1 MKDSPSLLR
10 VGIGCKLLR
19 DTCWKGGEVVD
30 HFIQWI
36 ACDYL
41 EAALCLYEV
50 LIILGSPIEANE
62 SVKHL
67 CPESEEA
74 SLTRDLQLTER
85 AIYNESRDHFGIL
98 VCQMCGGY
106 TS

>member
-1 MKDSPSLLR
+1 MATSLFKEVVFKFIDKLEGFMKDSPSLLR

-19 DTCWKGGEVVD
+19 DTRWKGGEVVD
-30 HFIQWI
+30 HFIKWI
-36 ACDYL
+36 ASDYL
-41 EAALCLYEV
+41 EAALSFYEV

-74 SLTRDLQLTER
+74 SLTRDL
-85 AIYNESRDHFGIL
+85 
-98 VCQMCGGY
+98 
-106 TS
+106 